1 MLKKKNTLIRETLQA
16 RLKPARVGDWLGK
29 DAPAPGPFEPQAAE
43 PGVGN
48 DVVRALATGMLVM
61 YPVAAIVVVVVATSL
76 LLGLGT
82 PA

>member
-1 MLKKKNTLIRETLQA
+1 MTKKKNTLIRETLQT
-16 RLKPARVGDWLGK
+16 RLKPARLGEWLGK
-29 DAPAPGPFEPQAAE
+29 DAPAPGPFEPSAE
-43 PGVGN
+43 RGVGN

-76 LLGLGT
+76 VLGLGT

>member
-1 MLKKKNTLIRETLQA
+1 MTKKKNTLIRETLQTRLTPA
-16 RLKPARVGDWLGK
+16 RLGEWLGK
-29 DAPAPGPFEPQAAE
+29 DAPAPGPFEPQSE
-43 PGVGN
+43 RGVGN

-82 PA
+82 PT